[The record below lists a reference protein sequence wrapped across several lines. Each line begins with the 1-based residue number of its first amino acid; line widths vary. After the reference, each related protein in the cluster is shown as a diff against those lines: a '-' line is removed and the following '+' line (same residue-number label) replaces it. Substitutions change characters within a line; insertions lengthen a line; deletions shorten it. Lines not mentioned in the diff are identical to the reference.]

1 MKTVMTPV
9 KSSNITAIGYNKK
22 ELQLLVEFKGGKTFG
37 YKYVS
42 QDELNA
48 LLGAESVGKHFN
60 EFIKK
65 TKVPELIVIEAK
77 TEEPAEKDELSIMRD
92 HMLMIERIALT
103 SPIDR
108 EILAVA
114 QEALSRTYKDD
125 KNV

>member
-1 MKTVMTPV
+1 MYIEMLSV

-42 QDELNA
+42 HDELNA

-60 EFIKK
+60 QFIKK
-65 TKVPELIVIEAK
+65 VKVSELISIEAK
-77 TEEPAEKDELSIMRD
+77 VEESGEKDELSIMRD
-92 HMLMIERIALT
+92 HMLMIEKIALT
-103 SPIDR
+103 APVDR

-114 QEALSRTYKDD
+114 QEALSRL
-125 KNV
+125 